1 MTEHEM
7 ALAERKD
14 LLVLAQQKLDEMN
27 RGSSFLAGTKSP
39 SSKKGTA
46 ASNLLSTLLYMALMT
61 YKVEDMKAMLKH
73 IDFESY
79 EQWDALLAVLHCPEF
94 HVKERSLQNERVAR
108 TFERKNQYK
117 TKASALND
125 QLATTSAKLDQVQR
139 ISNETCNEMSK
150 TINTLQ
156 QELSKLNGKLHDA
169 VSKFELERKTVQ
181 SLQVKVRSKDL
192 VIDNLNQQLDTANKS
207 AHMMQQEVSELNN
220 KQHDSHAKIELEREA
235 VQSLKDKVMEKNQVV
250 DKLNQQLDTANESA
264 HALQQELSE
273 LNTKLHDAHANI
285 ELERKTVQSLQD
297 KLRSTD
303 LVVDKLNQQLDTANE
318 RIHGAAKESCESKSR
333 VETIES
339 QFTSYKEEKE
349 TQVNKLQQDLVK
361 AETENASLSEQLATL
376 SDKLES
382 KVALLCKSTAELL
395 GESRRDSNAQIEAR
409 STLSGIS
416 NRSQQTLEVLL
427 QVKEQ
432 KQVDVD
438 EILRTIRSTMS
449 EELQVMHATL
459 EHKLVP
465 TKPSSD
471 RDKEIDEQNDEPEH
485 RATAFVQNILS
496 EAFET
501 TICT

>member
-1 MTEHEM
+1 
-7 ALAERKD
+7 
-14 LLVLAQQKLDEMN
+14 
-27 RGSSFLAGTKSP
+27 
-39 SSKKGTA
+39 
-46 ASNLLSTLLYMALMT
+46 
-61 YKVEDMKAMLKH
+61 MLH
-73 IDFESY
+73 S
-79 EQWDALLAVLHCPEF
+79 PEF

-108 TFERKNQYK
+108 IFERKNQYK

-156 QELSKLNGKLHDA
+156 REVSELNGKLHDA
-169 VSKFELERKTVQ
+169 
-181 SLQVKVRSKDL
+181 
-192 VIDNLNQQLDTANKS
+192 N
-207 AHMMQQEVSELNN
+207 
-220 KQHDSHAKIELEREA
+220 AKNELEREA
-235 VQSLKDKVMEKNQVV
+235 VQSLQGKATEK
-250 DKLNQQLDTANESA
+250 
-264 HALQQELSE
+264 
-273 LNTKLHDAHANI
+273 
-285 ELERKTVQSLQD
+285 
-297 KLRSTD
+297 D
-303 LVVDKLNQQLDTANE
+303 LVVDKLNQKLDNANE
-318 RIHGAAKESCESKSR
+318 SIHNAAKESCESKSR

-361 AETENASLSEQLATL
+361 AESENASLSEQLATL

-395 GESRRDSNAQIEAR
+395 DESRKDSNAQIDAR
-409 STLSGIS
+409 STLLGIS
-416 NRSQQTLEVLL
+416 TRSQQTHEVLL

-432 KQVDVD
+432 KQVDID

-449 EELQVMHATL
+449 EELQVLHAN
-459 EHKLVP
+459 KLVP

-471 RDKEIDEQNDEPEH
+471 AFDGQNDEPEH
-485 RATAFVQNILS
+485 RATAFVQNVLS

>member
-1 MTEHEM
+1 
-7 ALAERKD
+7 
-14 LLVLAQQKLDEMN
+14 
-27 RGSSFLAGTKSP
+27 
-39 SSKKGTA
+39 
-46 ASNLLSTLLYMALMT
+46 
-61 YKVEDMKAMLKH
+61 MLH
-73 IDFESY
+73 S
-79 EQWDALLAVLHCPEF
+79 PEF

-117 TKASALND
+117 TKAAALND

-156 QELSKLNGKLHDA
+156 REVSEINGKLHDA
-169 VSKFELERKTVQ
+169 NAKNELEREAVQ
-181 SLQVKVRSKDL
+181 SLQDKVRSKDL
-192 VIDNLNQQLDTANKS
+192 VIGDLNKQLDTANKS
-207 AHMMQQEVSELNN
+207 AHALQQEVSELNE
-220 KQHDSHAKIELEREA
+220 KLHDAQSKIELDREAVQSLQGKATEKDLVVDKLNQKLDTANEHAHALQQDVSKLNTKLHDFHEKNELEREA
-235 VQSLKDKVMEKNQVV
+235 VQSL
-250 DKLNQQLDTANESA
+250 
-264 HALQQELSE
+264 
-273 LNTKLHDAHANI
+273 
-285 ELERKTVQSLQD
+285 QD
-297 KLRSTD
+297 KLRSKD
-303 LVVDKLNQQLDTANE
+303 LVVDKLNQQLDNANE
-318 RIHGAAKESCESKSR
+318 SIHNAAKESCESKSR

-361 AETENASLSEQLATL
+361 EESQNASLSEQLATL

-395 GESRRDSNAQIEAR
+395 DESRKDSNAQIEAR

-416 NRSQQTLEVLL
+416 NRSQEIHEVLL

-449 EELQVMHATL
+449 EELQVLHATL
-459 EHKLVP
+459 EQKLMP

-471 RDKEIDEQNDEPEH
+471 RDKEIDEKNDEPEH
-485 RATAFVQNILS
+485 RATAFVQNVLS